1 MVLYILGVYGVKNGL
16 VLPWCTFGRL
26 LDSFERQTPTPNDDA
41 RAMRP
46 AATVMTAASSSTAS
60 SSSSSTAAVSR
71 GGKSAAVQAYEA
83 RKRRQ
88 DAATIRPQR
97 RTCDRCRRAIATC
110 VCETVKKTLGARG
123 KIQNKTRVWILQDRH
138 EFFRALGSAAV
149 CDLALENVDVEW
161 YDVKYGPG
169 PRRPEEEEMSRI
181 GLLWPDD
188 DAIDLA
194 EVARD
199 AESHSDAAEG
209 EDARS
214 PLDALIVL
222 DSTWHRA
229 KGMYYRI
236 PWLAELK
243 KYKIS
248 PTRGESNY
256 RIRKQPAPGCLSTA
270 ECVAEALVA
279 LEGERSRAWL
289 IADAFDAMI
298 DNQLD
303 AEAAAPR
310 NPRRRKSAALVA
322 HEAAAAR
329 ARQ

>member
-1 MVLYILGVYGVKNGL
+1 
-16 VLPWCTFGRL
+16 
-26 LDSFERQTPTPNDDA
+26 
-41 RAMRP
+41 MRP
-46 AATVMTAASSSTAS
+46 SAASSSAS
-60 SSSSSTAAVSR
+60 SSASVAPR

-83 RKRRQ
+83 RKRAQ

-97 RTCDRCRRAIATC
+97 RTCAHCRRAVATC
-110 VCETVKKTLGARG
+110 VCDAVKKTLGARG

-149 CDLALENVDVEW
+149 CDLALENCDVEW
-161 YDVKYGPG
+161 YDVKFGPG
-169 PRRPEEEEMSRI
+169 PRRPGEEEMARM

-188 DAIDLA
+188 DAVDLA
-194 EVARD
+194 EIAVARD
-199 AESHSDAAEG
+199 EG
-209 EDARS
+209 SYA
-214 PLDALIVL
+214 PPPPPTTTQLDALIVL

-248 PTRGESNY
+248 PKRGESNY

-279 LEGERSRAWL
+279 LEGESSRAWL
-289 IADAFDAMI
+289 VADAFDAMI
-298 DNQLD
+298 DNQLE

-322 HEAAAAR
+322 HEASSDASNLR
-329 ARQ
+329 TL

>member
-1 MVLYILGVYGVKNGL
+1 MA
-16 VLPWCTFGRL
+16 P
-26 LDSFERQTPTPNDDA
+26 
-41 RAMRP
+41 
-46 AATVMTAASSSTAS
+46 
-60 SSSSSTAAVSR
+60 R

-83 RKRRQ
+83 RKRAQ

-97 RTCDRCRRAIATC
+97 RTCAHCRRAVATC
-110 VCETVKKTLGARG
+110 VCDAVKKTLGASG

-149 CDLALENVDVEW
+149 CDLALENCDVEW
-161 YDVKYGPG
+161 YDVKFGPG
-169 PRRPEEEEMSRI
+169 PRRPGEEEMARM

-188 DAIDLA
+188 DAVDLA
-194 EVARD
+194 EIAVARD
-199 AESHSDAAEG
+199 EGSYAADAA
-209 EDARS
+209 DA
-214 PLDALIVL
+214 PTTPTTPTQLDALIVL

-248 PTRGESNY
+248 PKRGESNY

-279 LEGERSRAWL
+279 LEGESSRAWL
-289 IADAFDAMI
+289 VADAFDAMI
-298 DNQLD
+298 DNQLE

-322 HEAAAAR
+322 HEASSDASNLR
-329 ARQ
+329 TL

>member
-1 MVLYILGVYGVKNGL
+1 
-16 VLPWCTFGRL
+16 
-26 LDSFERQTPTPNDDA
+26 
-41 RAMRP
+41 MRP
-46 AATVMTAASSSTAS
+46 SAASSSAS
-60 SSSSSTAAVSR
+60 SSASVAPR

-83 RKRRQ
+83 RKRAQ

-97 RTCDRCRRAIATC
+97 RTCAHCRRAVATC
-110 VCETVKKTLGARG
+110 VCDAVKKTLGARG

-149 CDLALENVDVEW
+149 CDLALENCDVEW
-161 YDVKYGPG
+161 YDVKFGPG
-169 PRRPEEEEMSRI
+169 PRRPGEEEMARM

-188 DAIDLA
+188 DAVDLA
-194 EVARD
+194 EIAVARD
-199 AESHSDAAEG
+199 EGSYAADAAA
-209 EDARS
+209 DA
-214 PLDALIVL
+214 PTTPTTQLDALIVL

-248 PTRGESNY
+248 PKRGESNY

-279 LEGERSRAWL
+279 LEGESSRAWL
-289 IADAFDAMI
+289 VADAFDAMI
-298 DNQLD
+298 DNQLE

-322 HEAAAAR
+322 HEASSDASNLR
-329 ARQ
+329 TL

>member
-1 MVLYILGVYGVKNGL
+1 MALKMTSYDKYAY
-16 VLPWCTFGRL
+16 TFCRL
-26 LDSFERQTPTPNDDA
+26 FGTRRQTPTPNDE

-46 AATVMTAASSSTAS
+46 AATVMTAASSSTS
-60 SSSSSTAAVSR
+60 SSSSAAVSR

-97 RTCDRCRRAIATC
+97 RTCDHCRRAIATC
-110 VCETVKKTLGARG
+110 VCETVKKTLGTRG

-138 EFFRALGSAAV
+138 EFFRALGSAVV
-149 CDLALENVDVEW
+149 CDLACENVHVEW
-161 YDVKYGPG
+161 HDVKFGPG
-169 PRRPEEEEMSRI
+169 PKRPEEEEMARM

-194 EVARD
+194 EVA
-199 AESHSDAAEG
+199 AAASHSDAAKE

-214 PLDALIVL
+214 PLDTLIIL

-279 LEGERSRAWL
+279 LEGESSRAWL

-322 HEAAAAR
+322 HEAASR
-329 ARQ
+329 ADDASCL

>member
-1 MVLYILGVYGVKNGL
+1 
-16 VLPWCTFGRL
+16 
-26 LDSFERQTPTPNDDA
+26 
-41 RAMRP
+41 MRP
-46 AATVMTAASSSTAS
+46 SATVMTAASSSAS
-60 SSSSSTAAVSR
+60 SSSSAVRR

-97 RTCDRCRRAIATC
+97 ITCDRCRRAIATC
-110 VCETVKKTLGARG
+110 VCETVKKTLGING

-149 CDLALENVDVEW
+149 CDLALENVKVEW
-161 YDVKYGPG
+161 YDVKFGPG
-169 PRRPEEEEMSRI
+169 PRRPEEYEMARM

-188 DAIDLA
+188 DAVDLA
-194 EVARD
+194 EIAAAARD
-199 AESHSDAAEG
+199 AESHSDAEE
-209 EDARS
+209 EDAPSRAPQ
-214 PLDALIVL
+214 PLDTLIVL

-279 LEGERSRAWL
+279 LEGESSRAWL

-322 HEAAAAR
+322 HEASR
-329 ARQ
+329 ADASL

>member
-1 MVLYILGVYGVKNGL
+1 M
-16 VLPWCTFGRL
+16 P
-26 LDSFERQTPTPNDDA
+26 
-41 RAMRP
+41 
-46 AATVMTAASSSTAS
+46 AASSSTS
-60 SSSSSTAAVSR
+60 SSSSAVRR

-97 RTCDRCRRAIATC
+97 ITCDRCRRAIATC
-110 VCETVKKTLGARG
+110 VCETVKKTLGMNG

-149 CDLALENVDVEW
+149 CDSALENVKVEW
-161 YDVKYGPG
+161 YDVKFGPG
-169 PRRPEEEEMSRI
+169 PRRPEEREMARM

-188 DAIDLA
+188 DAVDLA
-194 EVARD
+194 EIAAAARD
-199 AESHSDAAEG
+199 AESHSDAEE
-209 EDARS
+209 EDAPSRAPQ
-214 PLDALIVL
+214 PLDTLIVL

-279 LEGERSRAWL
+279 LEGESSRAWL

-303 AEAAAPR
+303 TEASAPR

-322 HEAAAAR
+322 HEAWR
-329 ARQ
+329 ADASS

>member
-1 MVLYILGVYGVKNGL
+1 M
-16 VLPWCTFGRL
+16 
-26 LDSFERQTPTPNDDA
+26 SFDA
-41 RAMRP
+41 GHYDAYEASAMRP
-46 AATVMTAASSSTAS
+46 SATVMPAASSSTS
-60 SSSSSTAAVSR
+60 SSSSAVRR

-97 RTCDRCRRAIATC
+97 ITCDRCRRAIATC
-110 VCETVKKTLGARG
+110 VCETVKKTLGMNG

-149 CDLALENVDVEW
+149 CDSALENVKVEW
-161 YDVKYGPG
+161 YDVKFGPG
-169 PRRPEEEEMSRI
+169 PRRPEEYEMARM

-188 DAIDLA
+188 DAVDLA

-199 AESHSDAAEG
+199 AESHSDAAAEEE
-209 EDARS
+209 EDARL
-214 PLDALIVL
+214 PLDTLIVL

-279 LEGERSRAWL
+279 LEGESSRAWL

-322 HEAAAAR
+322 HEASR
-329 ARQ
+329 ADASL

>member
-1 MVLYILGVYGVKNGL
+1 M
-16 VLPWCTFGRL
+16 
-26 LDSFERQTPTPNDDA
+26 
-41 RAMRP
+41 
-46 AATVMTAASSSTAS
+46 
-60 SSSSSTAAVSR
+60 
-71 GGKSAAVQAYEA
+71 QAYEA

-110 VCETVKKTLGARG
+110 VCETVKKTLGSKG

-149 CDLALENVDVEW
+149 CDLALERCDVEW
-161 YDVKYGPG
+161 YDVKFGPG
-169 PRRPEEEEMSRI
+169 PRRPEEEEMARM

-188 DAIDLA
+188 DAVDLA
-194 EVARD
+194 EIAAAAARD
-199 AESHSDAAEG
+199 VESHSDAEE
-209 EDARS
+209 EDAPP

-279 LEGERSRAWL
+279 LEGESSRAWL

-322 HEAAAAR
+322 HLEASR
-329 ARQ
+329 A